1 MEKDRLFD
9 SVEWQLDDRVA
20 LITLDRP
27 DAGNGIDEYLARGLK
42 EAADR
47 VFALGNEGR
56 LRAAVLRASGKVF
69 TVGGDL
75 NAFAAPDDR
84 GSYVSLTA
92 ELLHT
97 GLLTLTRSA
106 VPVVSVVHGTAAG
119 GGVGIALSADIVL
132 VSDDAKLVL
141 AYTAAG
147 LTPDCGSTWILPQL
161 IGLPRALDLALTNRA
176 ITGATALEWGLASR
190 AVPREQL
197 EDTLAEVLDGLRRA
211 SFPAVSRTKQ
221 LMRAAS
227 GRDRAEAL
235 DAEAAS
241 IATVINGPDGIEGVD
256 AFLAKRTPQFD

>member
-1 MEKDRLFD
+1 MPLGTTPRAETACPASHARPTWPDEPSKLDRQQGFGYSSILDRRRLFF
-9 SVEWQLDDRVA
+9 LYA
-20 LITLDRP
+20 
-27 DAGNGIDEYLARGLK
+27 
-42 EAADR
+42 
-47 VFALGNEGR
+47 
-56 LRAAVLRASGKVF
+56 
-69 TVGGDL
+69 
-75 NAFAAPDDR
+75 
-84 GSYVSLTA
+84 
-92 ELLHT
+92 
-97 GLLTLTRSA
+97 
-106 VPVVSVVHGTAAG
+106 
-119 GGVGIALSADIVL
+119 
-132 VSDDAKLVL
+132 L

-147 LTPDCGSTWILPQL
+147 LTPDCGSTWTLPQL

-227 GRDRAEAL
+227 GRDRSEAL

-241 IATVINGPDGIEGVD
+241 TANVINGPDGIEGVD